1 LKAGDLVTSKEILL
15 EGGAMGS
22 RSNLSVTRLFAGA
35 AIVIELTKIGKM
47 AKILTDSGE
56 VVIVKIRHLEVI
68 NEMD

>member
-1 LKAGDLVTSKEILL
+1 
-15 EGGAMGS
+15 
-22 RSNLSVTRLFAGA
+22 LFAGA